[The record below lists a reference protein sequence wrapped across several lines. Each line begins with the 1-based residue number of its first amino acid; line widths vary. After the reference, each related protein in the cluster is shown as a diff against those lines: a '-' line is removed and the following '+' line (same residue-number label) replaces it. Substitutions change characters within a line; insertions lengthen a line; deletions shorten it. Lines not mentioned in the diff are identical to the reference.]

1 MKKDEKKK
9 KSKTQ
14 KTRAAAAALNIASE
28 EVKKKEHHDSDNMK
42 RGREEENNING
53 TTARKNTLAAT
64 KNNNEEERRRFEFE
78 RQMKE
83 LNEKFLEAFARS
95 VREHPRAIKNNLM
108 RQYLQFVKKLAM
120 EYADVIASSKEEAQ
134 QKGGLLWIFGSNG
147 DSGQFGFG
155 SNASTGELIDEL
167 LRPRLLQKGSILG
180 NANTKVIKI
189 ACGGQQTF
197 AILETGRVLSWG
209 ANDSGALGRPT
220 SAPENEDEDD
230 ESWLPGYVNLDH
242 SVKAVSVCAGDTHA
256 LVIASDGTVY
266 GWGQWRHQNGQWRG
280 LNMLKVSDT
289 QTFYNPVEILNKKQK
304 AKCIQSGENHAC
316 ILTEN
321 GEVYTMGCS
330 EKGRLGRIE
339 KTGAGAAYADDNQ
352 KADREN
358 NESYVK
364 NLLTPGRVLV
374 NNRKDLK
381 VKAIAT
387 GELHGHLIMENG
399 EVYSIGL
406 SSFGQGGF
414 FDNGVIES
422 EQVAW
427 LPRQIPS
434 LSDKNIIAGS
444 GGGFHSLFLTKTG
457 KIYAIGKRH
466 DGRLGALGREQCND
480 DPHPN
485 PLEISSSFFGKD
497 SVKMVYA
504 GSNSSGAIT
513 KSGELYT
520 WGSNLGALGQGPD
533 NEDVY
538 QPTKVPRVRSAPS
551 QITFTD
557 MSIGASHAG
566 VIGVNKMEESTPPA
580 RDKKKRRY

>member
-1 MKKDEKKK
+1 
-9 KSKTQ
+9 
-14 KTRAAAAALNIASE
+14 
-28 EVKKKEHHDSDNMK
+28 MK
-42 RGREEENNING
+42 RGREDETNNG
-53 TTARKNTLAAT
+53 LLSARKNDALAAMTNTNT
-64 KNNNEEERRRFEFE
+64 KGEEGDERRRFEFE
-78 RQMKE
+78 SKMKE
-83 LNEKFLEAFARS
+83 LNEKFLEAFTRS

-108 RQYLQFVKKLAM
+108 RQYLQYVKKLAD
-120 EYADVIASSKEEAQ
+120 EYADVIGIPAEGGRKEE
-134 QKGGLLWIFGSNG
+134 KGGGLWIFGSNG

-155 SNASTGELIDEL
+155 SNESTGELIDEL

-180 NANTKVIKI
+180 SPANTKVIKI

-230 ESWLPGYVNLDH
+230 ESWLPGYVNL
-242 SVKAVSVCAGDTHA
+242 KPGIRAVSVCAGDTHA
-256 LVIASDGTVY
+256 LVIASDGAVY

-280 LNMLKVSDT
+280 LNKQRVSDT
-289 QTFYNPVEILNKKQK
+289 KTFYTPVEILSNKYR

-339 KTGAGAAYADDNQ
+339 KKGAGAAYADDNQ

-358 NESYVK
+358 NEAYVN
-364 NLLTPGRVLV
+364 NLLTPGRVLI

-387 GELHGHLIMENG
+387 GELHGHLILENG
-399 EVYSIGL
+399 DVYSIGL

-414 FDNGVIES
+414 FDDGVIES

-427 LPRQIPS
+427 LPRKIPS
-434 LSDKNIIAGS
+434 LSGKNIIAGA

-457 KIYAIGKRH
+457 KIYAVGKRH
-466 DGRLGALGREQCND
+466 DGRLGALEKRQCND

-485 PLEISSSFFGKD
+485 PLEVSSSFFGKD

-513 KSGELYT
+513 NSGEVYT
-520 WGSNLGALGQGPD
+520 WGSNLGALGQGPA

-538 QPTKVPRVRSAPS
+538 HPTKVPRVKSAPAGIS
-551 QITFTD
+551 FTD
-557 MSIGASHAG
+557 MSIGASHAA
-566 VIGVNKMEESTPPA
+566 VIGVDNAAAENTTPSA
-580 RDKKKRRY
+580 RIAKKRRH

>member
-1 MKKDEKKK
+1 
-9 KSKTQ
+9 
-14 KTRAAAAALNIASE
+14 
-28 EVKKKEHHDSDNMK
+28 MK
-42 RGREEENNING
+42 RGREEENKNG
-53 TTARKNTLAAT
+53 ASARKNALGAT
-64 KNNNEEERRRFEFE
+64 IITTNYSDERRRFEFE
-78 RQMKE
+78 SKMKE
-83 LNEKFLEAFARS
+83 LNAKFLEAFTRS
-95 VREHPRAIKNNLM
+95 VRDHPRAIKNNLM
-108 RQYLQFVKKLAM
+108 RQYLQFEKKLGE
-120 EYADVIASSKEEAQ
+120 EYADVIASSTEGARKEVS
-134 QKGGLLWIFGSNG
+134 GGGLWIFGSNG

-155 SNASTGELIDEL
+155 SDASTGELIDEL
-167 LRPRLLQKGSILG
+167 LRPRVLQKGSILG
-180 NANTKVIKI
+180 SPANTKVIKI

-220 SAPENEDEDD
+220 SPPENEDEDD
-230 ESWLPGYVNLDH
+230 ESWLPGYVNLKQNT
-242 SVKAVSVCAGDTHA
+242 KAVSVCAGDTHA
-256 LVIASDGTVY
+256 LVVASDGTVY

-280 LNMLKVSDT
+280 LNKLKVSDT
-289 QTFYNPVEILNKKQK
+289 QTFYNPVEILNKKYR

-339 KTGAGAAYADDNQ
+339 KSGVGAAYADDNQ

-358 NESYVK
+358 NESYV
-364 NLLTPGRVLV
+364 NDLLTPGRVLI

-387 GELHGHLIMENG
+387 GELHGHLILENG
-399 EVYSIGL
+399 DVYSIGL

-414 FDNGVIES
+414 FDDGVIES

-427 LPRQIPS
+427 LPRKIPS
-434 LSDKNIIAGS
+434 LSGKGIITGA
-444 GGGFHSLFLTKTG
+444 GGGFHSLFLAKTG
-457 KIYAIGKRH
+457 KMYAVGKRH
-466 DGRLGALGREQCND
+466 DGRLGALEERQCND

-485 PLEISSSFFGKD
+485 PLEISSSFFGRD

-513 KSGELYT
+513 NSGEIYT

-533 NEDVY
+533 NKDIY
-538 QPTKVPRVRSAPS
+538 QPTKVPRVKSAPVGIS
-551 QITFTD
+551 FTD
-557 MSIGASHAG
+557 MSIGASQAG
-566 VIGVNKMEESTPPA
+566 VVGVNKTGGNTPPA
-580 RDKKKRRY
+580 RNTKKRRY